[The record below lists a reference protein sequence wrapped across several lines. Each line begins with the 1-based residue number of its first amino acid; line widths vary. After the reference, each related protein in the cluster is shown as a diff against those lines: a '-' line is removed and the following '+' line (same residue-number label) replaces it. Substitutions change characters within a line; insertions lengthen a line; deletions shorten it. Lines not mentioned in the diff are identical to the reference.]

1 MDEIRKILVAL
12 AFSKHS
18 KGIFNYAA
26 KLAKCINAELIVAS
40 IINERDI
47 AAVGRIVSLGY
58 EVNGNHYIEDIKK
71 ERRSLLEEYVKE
83 SDFPMEKI
91 KTIFKVGNPFHEL
104 LKISVKEE
112 VDMIVMG
119 PKGRTD
125 LSHVFIGSV
134 AEKIFRRSP
143 VTVVIYKD
151 EEIAQR
157 LKKRI
162 HLKE

>member
-83 SDFPMEKI
+83 SAFPMEKI
-91 KTIFKVGNPFHEL
+91 KTIFRVGNPFHEL

-119 PKGRTD
+119 AKGRTD
-125 LSHVFIGSV
+125 LSHVFVGSV

-151 EEIAQR
+151 EEIARR